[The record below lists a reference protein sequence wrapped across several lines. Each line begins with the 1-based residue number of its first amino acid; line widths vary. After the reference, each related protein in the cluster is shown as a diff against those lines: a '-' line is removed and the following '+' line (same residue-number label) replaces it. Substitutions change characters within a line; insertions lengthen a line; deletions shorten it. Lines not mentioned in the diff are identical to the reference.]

1 MIEAIRTRFGYASL
15 MRRIRGAHQSSVLS
29 EMSSQFQEEWSA
41 APGCFFIDTRES
53 SALVR
58 RNFALAP

>member
-1 MIEAIRTRFGYASL
+1 
-15 MRRIRGAHQSSVLS
+15 
-29 EMSSQFQEEWSA
+29 MSSQFHEEWSA
-41 APGCFFIDTRES
+41 APGCFFMETRES